1 MFSLTKPVIVAAVL
15 AVGLVGLS
23 GCEKKQENQAAAPA
37 AATKPADPLVAQAAA
52 VFAPLP
58 DSPPA
63 LEGNPATEAKV
74 SLGKMLF
81 LDPRLS
87 KSQLISCNS
96 CHNLGLAG
104 ADLQATS
111 TGHKWQQGPRN
122 APTAMNAVFHVAQF
136 WDGRAKDLE
145 AQAKGP
151 VQAGVEMGNTPAQVE
166 ATLKSIPGYVAAFGK
181 AFEGQPDPVSFDNMA
196 KAIAVFEA
204 TLITPSRFD
213 QFLKGDAAA
222 LNTEEKAG
230 LTLFMDK
237 GCSSCHNGIG
247 VGGGA
252 YFKFGVVN
260 APAPEIRPL
269 ADKGRMNV
277 TKDPADEYVFRV
289 PTLRNIELTGPYFHS
304 GKVTELGKA
313 VEVMANVQLGLTLT
327 EPEKSSILAFLKSL
341 TGEQPKVEYPVL
353 PGSTSTTPL
362 PNLDLAAK

>member
-1 MFSLTKPVIVAAVL
+1 M
-15 AVGLVGLS
+15 VGLS